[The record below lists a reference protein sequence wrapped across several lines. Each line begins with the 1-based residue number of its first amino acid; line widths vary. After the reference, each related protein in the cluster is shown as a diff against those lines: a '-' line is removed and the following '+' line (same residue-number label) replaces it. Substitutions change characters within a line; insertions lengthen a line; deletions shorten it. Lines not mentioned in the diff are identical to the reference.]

1 MAEPGD
7 GLRDLDPGDEL
18 SIDSQPLSD
27 AVFRVSDVA
36 VEDIGL
42 TEVVVVGLTV
52 GCERYAL
59 KGIVDGDEITLSHVT
74 GDNEWDIELTD
85 VVIR

>member
-1 MAEPGD
+1 MAEAGG
-7 GLRDLDPGDEL
+7 GLRDLEPGDEL
-18 SIDSQPLSD
+18 KIDSQPLSD
-27 AVFRVSDVA
+27 AVFRVTDID

-59 KGIVDGDEITLSHVT
+59 KGVVDSDEITVTHVT
-74 GDNEWDIELTD
+74 GDDEWTIKLTD
-85 VVIR
+85 VVIQ